1 MVWNPNYKWANP
13 AANWQKTYQSSS
25 WYQPRA
31 QMPQMPQQMP
41 QQQSPYQ
48 GQMQQQMPQF
58 SQQQLN
64 SFFNFMQRK
73 PISSFMNDPRYQPV
87 PYTNTWQSGRFVP
100 QQQTKTIEPKSVFV
114 MGRGWVDPNAPAP
127 RGTGLGFDNYTSP
140 NAPVPKGT
148 GLGFQ

>member
-1 MVWNPNYKWANP
+1 MTWDPNYKWANP

-31 QMPQMPQQMP
+31 QMTQMP
-41 QQQSPYQ
+41 QQQNPYQ

-87 PYTNTWQSGRFVP
+87 PYTNTWKAGEFVP
-100 QQQTKTIEPKSVFV
+100 QQDNNKPYRFGNIKSV
-114 MGRGWVDPNAPAP
+114 MDPYFSNSRTPVVS
-127 RGTGLGFDNYTSP
+127 GTGRLGYVT
-140 NAPVPKGT
+140 
-148 GLGFQ
+148 

>member
-31 QMPQMPQQMP
+31 QMPQMPQQ
-41 QQQSPYQ
+41 QNQYQ
-48 GQMQQQMPQF
+48 GQMQQQMPQQMPQF

-64 SFFNFMQRK
+64 SFFNFMQSK

-87 PYTNTWQSGRFVP
+87 QYTNTWQAGQFVP
-100 QQQTKTIEPKSVFV
+100 RQDIDNKSFSSNVRSAMGQSFV
-114 MGRGWVDPNAPAP
+114 NQSSPFSGGAGRWSTL
-127 RGTGLGFDNYTSP
+127 R
-140 NAPVPKGT
+140 
-148 GLGFQ
+148 

>member
-31 QMPQMPQQMP
+31 QMPQMPQQ
-41 QQQSPYQ
+41 QNPYQ
-48 GQMQQQMPQF
+48 GQMQQQMPQQMPQF

-87 PYTNTWQSGRFVP
+87 QYANTWQAGEFVP
-100 QQQTKTIEPKSVFV
+100 RQDIDNKYSVRGNGTFV
-114 MGRGWVDPNAPAP
+114 MGRGWVNPNAPA
-127 RGTGLGFDNYTSP
+127 
-140 NAPVPKGT
+140 PKGT

>member
-1 MVWNPNYKWANP
+1 MVWDPNYKWANP
-13 AANWQKTYQSSS
+13 AANWQQTYQKSS

-31 QMPQMPQQMP
+31 QMPQMPQQ
-41 QQQSPYQ
+41 QNTYQ
-48 GQMQQQMPQF
+48 GQMQQQMPQQMPQF

-87 PYTNTWQSGRFVP
+87 PYTNTWQAGQFVP
-100 QQQTKTIEPKSVFV
+100 KQDMKNNPSRFNSNMQFV
-114 MGRGWVDPNAPAP
+114 MGRGWVNQNTPA
-127 RGTGLGFDNYTSP
+127 
-140 NAPVPKGT
+140 PKGT